1 MSDLEIGRTLL
12 LFAWGLG
19 LAGIEIEIEGA
30 YGWAERLPT
39 WYLKRGSVGAVYG
52 LAMSGRPLT
61 GYHVFAFVI
70 PLLVLHL
77 PFVSGIDWSLAGE
90 LVTIGTY
97 FALAVVW
104 DYLWFVLN
112 PAYTVRRFRKGVGL
126 VVREAVDRPVS
137 RSTTTRASRCA
148 SRSARSAPGRPAA
161 PTCSTASCG
170 CWPGSPC

>member
-1 MSDLEIGRTLL
+1 MNDLEVGRTLL

-90 LVTIGTY
+90 LVTIRHLLRAGRGLGLHVVCAQPRVHGA
-97 FALAVVW
+97 ALPQGHVW
-104 DYLWFVLN
+104 WFEQPWIWPFPLDYYW
-112 PAYTVRRFRKGVGL
+112 
-126 VVREAVDRPVS
+126 
-137 RSTTTRASRCA
+137 ASRC
-148 SRSARSAPGRPAA
+148 G
-161 PTCSTASCG
+161 SC
-170 CWPGSPC
+170 